1 MLIKY
6 QIQNSF
12 IKTTGNTIVVS
23 GGTFTEDYKSIVIPI
38 GMTFLP
44 VDYAEDVNKVIET
57 EVKKAINP
65 YFDAETTKYIYPDKD
80 LTIEFRFWDGV
91 GFFSDYVSAGFNET
105 DIRIRRKGFKNSFF
119 RLYFYDSNDTE
130 NSELLFTEDLD
141 VGETKKPKIDFN
153 ELYWLRND
161 DFFIK
166 NNTNRTVYM
175 EAKFFNAKIGKIL
188 TFINLPLQY
197 GQIDISDY
205 VNNLNWRRV
214 PIVIKN
220 PKLNT
225 GYYNFSPNNGS
236 NNILLTQLVID

>member
-80 LTIEFRFWDGV
+80 LTIEFRFWDSV